1 VSILAIVGVLG
12 YEIRQSYLSYQKT
25 KQTEKERKETL
36 DKLDEYL
43 EQMRREWE
51 EHQRRFPNSQGNGQ
65 GNIYEQSP
73 EIQTIL
79 LELRSKETYDEIKNF
94 CNQIALAYHPDKNGG
109 DMEKSKIFSI
119 VSQDCTTLKNRK
131 RSRS

>member
-1 VSILAIVGVLG
+1 
-12 YEIRQSYLSYQKT
+12 
-25 KQTEKERKETL
+25 
-36 DKLDEYL
+36 
-43 EQMRREWE
+43 MRREWE

-65 GNIYEQSP
+65 GNSRDEINFSLDELVNIYEQSP